1 MGIEL
6 AIAAIVLAVAS
17 GIYTAV
23 NQVNQAKQ
31 QKKVADYNAALA
43 RNNAVSA
50 KAWADYNEAREREK
64 QKYRR
69 GKMMVAFMKNGVQID
84 EGSSAAAVM
93 DEQLVQDE
101 LDSLSIRRQGQ
112 MAQNRYMSQAD
123 MSVFEGK
130 EAIRAGY
137 TNAGGTLLTTAANV
151 ASIAAT
157 KGAKT
162 DTTTTPTTTGAK
174 FT

>member
-6 AIAAIVLAVAS
+6 AIAAIVLSVAS

-23 NQVNQAKQ
+23 SQVNQAKQ

-50 KAWADYNEAREREK
+50 KAWADYNETREREK

-69 GKMMVAFMKNGVQID
+69 GKMMVAFMKNGVTID
-84 EGSSAAAVM
+84 EGGSADAVL

-112 MAQNRYMSQAD
+112 MAQNRYLSQAD

-137 TNAGGTLLTTAANV
+137 TAAAGTLITTGADV
-151 ASIAAT
+151 ASI
-157 KGAKT
+157 GLDAKASKK
-162 DTTTTPTTTGAK
+162 TTGDTGAK